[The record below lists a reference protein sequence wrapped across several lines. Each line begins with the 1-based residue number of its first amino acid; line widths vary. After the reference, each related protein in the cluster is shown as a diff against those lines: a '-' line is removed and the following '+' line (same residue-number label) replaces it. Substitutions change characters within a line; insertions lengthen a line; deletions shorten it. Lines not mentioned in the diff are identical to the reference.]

1 VLGAP
6 TFRRTMADPAARPA
20 LISTLLAVVLAVAY
34 LAAPLMGGDLSAQLA
49 HADFARQHPLT
60 PVDLRW
66 FGGSLPFG
74 YSLWVPAVTAWL
86 GARVVGALAT
96 IAATYLTTRLFQ
108 RVGARRPLLGG
119 LLAAACQASD
129 LAEGRIAFAS
139 GTALGLAALLAVLS
153 ERRGRA
159 AICAVLAGAANPV
172 AALLLWLCGG
182 TAILGRRYRD
192 GAVLLVAS
200 ALPVAVISGIFADGG
215 HQVFDATDALRA
227 GLVSVLVAVVV
238 PHRYRMIRI
247 GAGLGVLMV
256 IAAYA
261 ISTPV
266 GGNATRLSLLFAVP
280 VIAAFIERGR
290 IVTSALV
297 LLAVAVQTPV
307 TVHTLT
313 DAGAPATKAAY
324 YTSVLAQ
331 IQGRGTLTG
340 RVEIPELTGHWDAV
354 YAARQVPLA
363 RGWLRQ
369 VDTDLNGGVFYDRLP
384 TATSYRS
391 FLDANAVEYV
401 AVPDARLTFYGK
413 RETRLINTKLA
424 YLTDVWHDSHWTLYA
439 VQQPAPIVAAPGT
452 LVSYTADTV
461 RLTAPAGST
470 VHLNVRWFDWLS
482 ATGAG
487 CIERDGRDGRDTTV
501 RVRGPGPVVVSSGF
515 SGGGHC

>member
-1 VLGAP
+1 MLGAA
-6 TFRRTMADPAARPA
+6 TFRRTVADPAVRPA
-20 LISTLLAVVLAVAY
+20 LVSTLLAVVLAVAY
-34 LAAPLMGGDLSAQLA
+34 LSAPLMGGDLSTQLA

-74 YSLWVPAVTAWL
+74 YSLWVPAVMAYL
-86 GARVVGALAT
+86 GARVVGALAA

-119 LLAAACQASD
+119 LLAALCQASD
-129 LAEGRIAFAS
+129 LAEGRIAFAC

-153 ERRGRA
+153 GHRGRA

-172 AALLLWLCGG
+172 AALLLGLCGG

-192 GAVLLVAS
+192 GVVLLVAS
-200 ALPVAVISGIFADGG
+200 AVPVAVTSGIFADGG
-215 HQVFDATDALRA
+215 HQVFDAADALRA
-227 GLVSVLVAVVV
+227 GLVSVLVVVVV
-238 PHRYRMIRI
+238 PRRHRMIRI
-247 GAGLGVLMV
+247 GAGLGVLLV
-256 IAAYA
+256 IIAYA

-266 GGNATRLSLLFAVP
+266 GSNATRLSLLFAVP
-280 VIAAFIERGR
+280 VIAALIEWGR
-290 IVTSALV
+290 AATTTLI
-297 LLAVAVQTPV
+297 LLAVVVQTPV
-307 TVHTLT
+307 TVGTLI
-313 DAGAPATKAAY
+313 DAGAPATEPAY
-324 YTSVLAQ
+324 YTAVLAQ
-331 IQGRGTLTG
+331 IQDRGALTG
-340 RVEIPELTGHWDAV
+340 RVEIPELNGHWDAV

-369 VDTDLNGGVFYDRLP
+369 VDTELNGDVFYDHLP
-384 TATSYRS
+384 TAASYRR

-413 RETRLINTKLA
+413 RETTLIGTNLP
-424 YLTDVWHDSHWTLYA
+424 YLTDIWHDAHWTLYA
-439 VQQPAPIVAAPGT
+439 VRQPTPIVAAPGT
-452 LVSYTADTV
+452 LISYAADAV

-470 VHLNVRWFDWLS
+470 VQLNVRWFDWLS

-487 CIERDGRDGRDTTV
+487 CIERNGRDTTV
-501 RVRGPGPVVVSSGF
+501 LVRGPGPVVISSGL